1 MKFTQISSMTT
12 DSTNIFLRLGWLVL
26 FVVNSLLL
34 GVASATFFQF
44 GRVSWREVLS
54 ILNSQVA
61 LTDVDLNT
69 LLNYAFFWSAWV
81 AIFGATYLAAKKMK
95 RPKRFLVQVA
105 VQLFFTILLLPNTV
119 TFSMPNQEYQAGPL
133 QTEFG
138 GNESLSSIVHIFVE
152 SLGQSEKPELSKDFF
167 EREMLPEHF
176 PKDLVE
182 VEVFEGHGNTI
193 LGLLSSWC
201 GVPIDPSS
209 YADPLNDQFS
219 MSSTNCIH
227 DYLQLYEFTNYFLAG
242 YTNSFQGKN
251 LYLEEKKVVSFDL
264 DTWRIIDNQN
274 LTSWRGGLN
283 DESLLKNT
291 KSLIKQVELE
301 GNFYVSALTL
311 DNHKPLER
319 PEYCPN
325 SVGNNVSIDHYT
337 CTLNAI
343 SRFSEW
349 LLDFSKTSDP
359 ILLVIQGDHAI
370 QSESTTV
377 ASRDVFF
384 ESFCLTGGQ
393 IQKSRGPFP
402 ENLGGVPQFM
412 ISAAESCSTLN

>member
-1 MKFTQISSMTT
+1 MKFTQISSTT
-12 DSTNIFLRLGWLVL
+12 TKNATIFMRFGSLVF
-26 FVVNSLLL
+26 FVVSSLVL

-69 LLNYAFFWSAWV
+69 LLNYGFFWSVWV
-81 AIFGATYLAAKKMK
+81 AIFGATFLAAKKW
-95 RPKRFLVQVA
+95 RSQKRFLIQVA
-105 VQLFFTILLLPNTV
+105 LQLFFTILILPNTV
-119 TFSMPNQEYQAGPL
+119 TFAMPNGQYQSEPL

-138 GNESLSSIVHIFVE
+138 GNESPSSIVHIFVE
-152 SLGQSEKPELSKDFF
+152 SLGESEEPGLNKDFF
-167 EREMLPEHF
+167 ERKMLSEHF
-176 PKDLVE
+176 PKDLAQVE
-182 VEVFEGHGNTI
+182 VIEGHGNTI

-209 YADPLNDQFS
+209 YADPLSDQFS
-219 MSSTNCIH
+219 MSGITCIH
-227 DYLQLYEFTNYFLAG
+227 DYLQQYEFKKYFLAG
-242 YTNSFQGKN
+242 YTNSFQGKD
-251 LYLEEKKVVSFDL
+251 LYLKEKKVDSFDL
-264 DTWRIIDNQN
+264 DTWRVIDSQN

-291 KSLIKQVELE
+291 KSLIQQAELD
-301 GNFYVSALTL
+301 GKFYVSALTL

-319 PEYCPN
+319 PEYCPD
-325 SVGNNVSIDHYT
+325 SVGDNVFIDHYS
-337 CTLNAI
+337 CTLNEI

-349 LLDFSKTSDP
+349 LLDFSRTSGP

-370 QSESTTV
+370 QSESTPV

-384 ESFCLTGGQ
+384 ESFCLTDGQ
-393 IQKSRGPFP
+393 IQKSPVPFP

-412 ISAAESCSTLN
+412 IGAAESCGE